1 MSFRGV
7 ARAAFLLFLEDGLVA
22 EEHELLVAFGFRG
35 GSAAVEDL
43 HHGELLVGNG
53 EDADFAGGW

>member
-1 MSFRGV
+1 
-7 ARAAFLLFLEDGLVA
+7 LI
-22 EEHELLVAFGFRG
+22 AFGFRG